1 MLPNHSCVKFWHL
14 IMVVA
19 VNRMDNDTVFK
30 QILEPNIFFG
40 ADIGHSFMIQQKR
53 SKKLLSIQTAS

>member
-53 SKKLLSIQTAS
+53 SK